1 MRKIKPEDKEKI
13 SILAME
19 YGSLRGHINARIS
32 SIVQLIAVSV
42 AIAALFPR
50 PFAAHI
56 IIIEVIIVL
65 VLSVFVLLVLDII
78 EAGKQVQ
85 RLEAKINLCA
95 NEKLLIWET
104 ELGGLLSFRRS
115 VRRVRCLWVRIK
127 SMLVRCG
134 RRVTGGGKGVRDLEI
149 Q

>member
-32 SIVQLIAVSV
+32 SVVQLIAVSV

-50 PFAAHI
+50 SFAAHI
-56 IIIEVIIVL
+56 IIIVVIIVL
-65 VLSVFVLLVLDII
+65 VLSVFALLVQDII
-78 EAGKQVQ
+78 KAGKQVQ
-85 RLEAKINLCA
+85 FLEAKINLCA

-104 ELGGLLSFRRS
+104 ELGGLIS
-115 VRRVRCLWVRIK
+115 VSRFWVGLK

-134 RRVTGGGKGVRDLEI
+134 RRVTGGGKGVRDVEI

>member
-85 RLEAKINLCA
+85 CLEAKINLCA
-95 NEKLLIWET
+95 NEKLLI
-104 ELGGLLSFRRS
+104 GKRS
-115 VRRVRCLWVRIK
+115 LAA
-127 SMLVRCG
+127 S
-134 RRVTGGGKGVRDLEI
+134 
-149 Q
+149 